1 MPYNFQCPNCGV
13 EQPASDGLAGS
24 EVRCP
29 GCEQLVGVPSREEA
43 RQSQRVG
50 GTATAIAATETGDGG
65 DDEVP
70 AFVSFGAEDGASR
83 EAEMDMTPMVDVTFL
98 LLIFFMVT
106 AAFTL
111 QKSMEIPKPENV
123 DEPSTVQ
130 TDEEQEEEAVII
142 QIDADNTYR
151 VITADDEFECPSV
164 QEMYVRLRGAMT
176 ATPKPER
183 LIVKANGECLHERV
197 VIALDA
203 GAEMEISDIQLVTV
217 DDDF

>member
-29 GCEQLVGVPSREEA
+29 GCEQLVSVPTRDEA
-43 RQSQRVG
+43 RQHREVG
-50 GTATAIAATETGDGG
+50 GAATAIAETETGSGG
-65 DDEVP
+65 DEEIP
-70 AFVSFGAEDGASR
+70 AFVSFGNDGESR

-130 TDEEQEEEAVII
+130 TDEEQENEAVTI
-142 QIDADNTYR
+142 QIDADNTFR
-151 VITADDEFECPSV
+151 VITADDEFECPSK
-164 QEMYVRLRGAMT
+164 QEMFVRLRGAMS
-176 ATPKPER
+176 ATPMPER

-197 VIALDA
+197 ILALDA
-203 GAEMEISDIQLVTV
+203 GAEVGLVDIQLVTV
-217 DDDF
+217 DEDF

>member
-1 MPYNFQCPNCGV
+1 MPYNFQCPNCEV

-29 GCEQLVGVPSREEA
+29 GCEQLVEVPTRDAAQQSRRNSGA
-43 RQSQRVG
+43 SG
-50 GTATAIAATETGDGG
+50 DGDDDGG
-65 DDEVP
+65 DDD
-70 AFVSFGAEDGASR
+70 ASGFVSFGGDKSESR

-130 TDEEQEEEAVII
+130 TDDEQENEAVTIH
-142 QIDADNTYR
+142 IDADNTFR
-151 VITADDEFECPSV
+151 VITADDEFECPSQ
-164 QEMYVRLRGAMT
+164 QEMFVRLRGAMN
-176 ATPKPER
+176 AMPRPER
-183 LIVKANGECLHERV
+183 LIVRANGDCLHERV
-197 VIALDA
+197 VTALDA
-203 GAEMEISDIQLVTV
+203 GTEVGIEDIQLVTV
-217 DDDF
+217 DEDY